1 MLIHVYASNQIQCI
15 SHTHAHMYTNTGE
28 KLVGK
33 KGFIRAGKE
42 IREDNG
48 VKMTKTR
55 YMKLLI
61 NF

>member
-1 MLIHVYASNQIQCI
+1 MH
-15 SHTHAHMYTNTGE
+15 TNTGE

-55 YMKLLI
+55 YMKLSI

>member
-1 MLIHVYASNQIQCI
+1 MLIHAYASNQIQCI
-15 SHTHAHMYTNTGE
+15 SHTHMHTNTGE

-55 YMKLLI
+55 YMKLSI